1 MEELKAGEQV
11 QLELCPVYARHTSV
25 KPSLKKSGTFY
36 LWDDKIVNRRIRI
49 TNDKN
54 KVGTIGY
61 ITGWVNVSNIRNDN
75 LFKVGDRVLVNGIVT
90 TYADGTGNSM
100 TKRNSAMYIVEILSN
115 STFKYNYAVAT
126 DINRAR
132 QGWACLDS
140 LKKL

>member
-1 MEELKAGEQV
+1 MEEFKAGEQI

-25 KPSLKKSGTFY
+25 KASLKKSGTFY
-36 LWDDKIVNRRIRI
+36 LWDDKIVNHRIRV

-54 KVGTIGY
+54 KVGIIGY
-61 ITGWVNVSNIRNDN
+61 ITGWVDISSIRNN
-75 LFKVGDRVLVNGIVT
+75 QLFQIGDKVLVNGTIT

-100 TKRNSAMYIVEILSN
+100 IKRNSVMYIVEILSS

-132 QGWACLDS
+132 QGWASLDS